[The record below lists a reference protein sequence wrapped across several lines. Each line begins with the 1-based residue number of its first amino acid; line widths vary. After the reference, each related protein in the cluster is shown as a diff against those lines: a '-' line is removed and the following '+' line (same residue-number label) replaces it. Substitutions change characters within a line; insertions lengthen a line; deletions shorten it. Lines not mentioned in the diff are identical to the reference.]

1 MKLATEQQQA
11 EERIQKQMDEL
22 KQVKEQ
28 IRAKSA
34 LDFTRNDEKLEQAKP
49 KKKKRRVVSVRRF
62 RVNSDGSRTMISSV
76 PRTAKNNP
84 SGLIDDQ
91 IDPVENLATTQAKNV
106 QKFNFN
112 ENREKYKDPTH

>member
-34 LDFTRNDEKLEQAKP
+34 LGFTRNDEKLEQAKP

-106 QKFNFN
+106 QKFN
-112 ENREKYKDPTH
+112 